1 VVKTTI
7 YLDEDLTQS
16 LRVIS
21 KRRSRPQA
29 ELIREALRKFTVA
42 EKPALP
48 EGMGMF
54 DSGHTASRRRTPT
67 SIQANSLIRTWVLT
81 ICVPDTSANRLAA
94 SKLLIRC
101 SIFRSP

>member
-1 VVKTTI
+1 MVKTTI
-7 YLDEDLTQS
+7 YLDEDLAQS

-42 EKPALP
+42 EKPPLP

-54 DSGHTASRRRTPT
+54 DSGHTAT
-67 SIQANSLIRTWVLT
+67 
-81 ICVPDTSANRLAA
+81 AA
-94 SKLLIRC
+94 TRKQL
-101 SIFRSP
+101 FRAAARSGRWR